1 MIFNSM
7 VHWTDREKQWE
18 VDIGGWYGILK
29 SITISWFDLGLDDWS
44 VYNVDIHVYK
54 IDESFITKY

>member
-29 SITISWFDLGLDDWS
+29 SITISWLGFGWLVS
-44 VYNVDIHVYK
+44 LQCGYTCI
-54 IDESFITKY
+54 